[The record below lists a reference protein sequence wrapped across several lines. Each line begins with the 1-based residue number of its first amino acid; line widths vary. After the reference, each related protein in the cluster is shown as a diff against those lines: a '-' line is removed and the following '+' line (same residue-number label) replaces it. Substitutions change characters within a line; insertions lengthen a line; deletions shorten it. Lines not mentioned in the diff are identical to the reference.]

1 MTFLVLYITALFN
14 MSSISPVTSA
24 DGIQLNMID
33 VVNDEVVEGIK
44 WYSWAEAAE
53 LSKTQPKKIFIDL
66 YTDWCG
72 WCKKMD
78 KETFTDPSIV
88 QYLNDNFYPVK
99 FNAERKDPI
108 VFNDKT
114 FEFIKSGRRGV
125 HQLAYALLDGR
136 LGYPAFVT
144 LDETFARI
152 MISPGYKKPNQ
163 LLKELAFA
171 KEEKYMSMSFQD
183 FMAQS
188 D

>member
-1 MTFLVLYITALFN
+1 
-14 MSSISPVTSA
+14 MSNPLIADVSIINEISVENTT
-24 DGIQLNMID
+24 ID
-33 VVNDEVVEGIK
+33 EPVEGIK
-44 WYSWAEAAE
+44 WYTWAEAAE

-78 KETFTDPSIV
+78 KETFTDPKV
-88 QYLNDNFYPVK
+88 AKYLNDNFYPVK
-99 FNAERKDPI
+99 FNAERKDAI
-108 VFNDKT
+108 VFNEKT

-152 MISPGYKKPNQ
+152 MISPGYKKPPQ
-163 LLKELAFA
+163 LMQELAFA
-171 KEEKYMSMSFQD
+171 KEEKYMSMSFED
-183 FMAQS
+183 YIAEANRS
-188 D
+188 SSGEE